1 MSDQKYPDGEFAKQ
15 ATVIANLILSSEG
28 KLSPT
33 RQEFLTAVADAVS
46 ALQGF
51 VQTPK

>member
-15 ATVIANLILSSEG
+15 AIVIANKILSAEG
-28 KLSPT
+28 KPNPT
-33 RQEFLTAVADAVS
+33 RHEFLTAVADAVS